1 MENITMFPKLI
12 KQVSSTQIKLQ
23 QKFVGKNIEL
33 ILDRLRCVGCGICSR
48 VCPQGAIFIGP
59 AVASYGLQKH
69 STEDTIVDSIDEEKC
84 VFCGTCSILCP
95 FDALHLFA
103 DGKKIEPTEST
114 LVTKQAIPKLEV
126 RHLPMTR
133 INRTAM
139 IYWEG
144 EIESNFE
151 FPNSEKEFQQYYIN
165 KCPGDCRKCLEI
177 CPNEA
182 ISFLPFE
189 DAWKSQKLLEIDDS
203 KCIKCRSCQMVCPQ
217 SNFEVKWTKVNFS
230 GPFNECF
237 WNPLVNKLM
246 KANDSLNAQPEP
258 S

>member
-1 MENITMFPKLI
+1 MFPKLI
-12 KQVSSTQIKLQ
+12 KHVSYTQIRLQ
-23 QKFVGKNIEL
+23 QKFIAKNLEL

-48 VCPQGAIFIGP
+48 VCPKDAILIGP
-59 AVASYGLQKH
+59 AVASYGLKKQSIEKP
-69 STEDTIVDSIDEEKC
+69 IINSIDEEKC

-95 FDALHLFA
+95 FDALHLYE
-103 DGKKIEPTEST
+103 DGKKIEPSEST
-114 LVTKQAIPKLEV
+114 LITKQAIPKLEV
-126 RHLPMTR
+126 QHLPMTR

-144 EIESNFE
+144 EIKSNFE
-151 FPNSEKEFQQYYIN
+151 FPNSEKEFHQHYIN

-182 ISFLPFE
+182 ISFLPVE
-189 DAWKSQKLLEIDDS
+189 DAWKSKKFLEIDDT
-203 KCIKCRSCQMVCPQ
+203 KCIKCRACQNVCPQ
-217 SNFEVKWTKVNFS
+217 NVFEVKWTKVNTT

-237 WNPLVNKLM
+237 WTPLVNKLL
-246 KANDSLNAQPEP
+246 KVNDSLNDQTEI